1 MKLAYVVTYK
11 VRNNPVVFETKISA
25 HFQSIFS
32 CCDLDHNDS
41 KNISKVTAA
50 KNRLKMC

>member
-11 VRNNPVVFETKISA
+11 VRNNPGVFGVIV
-25 HFQSIFS
+25 
-32 CCDLDHNDS
+32 S
-41 KNISKVTAA
+41 KVKVTAA